1 MISID
6 EKATIK
12 KARQFLANDFQQ
24 FKALSLSRYNM
35 PSGMPSGVA
44 VSGGMID
51 TMERKQVK
59 GLDAVAVVDAVRDAL
74 EKMRPDNKKLLELK
88 YFSHLSILELC
99 ERLGYGHSTVATK
112 LNRALLEFGL
122 IFGLAVFK

>member
-1 MISID
+1 MIPID

-74 EKMRPDNKKLLELK
+74 EKMRPDNAKLIELK
-88 YFSHLSILELC
+88 YINGVRVVDIACRIGYS
-99 ERLGYGHSTVATK
+99 ERGTYK
-112 LNRALLEFGL
+112 LINQALLEFGMLYGL
-122 IFGLAVFK
+122 IVWG

>member
-1 MISID
+1 MLAID

-12 KARQFLANDFQQ
+12 NARNFFKNDLE
-24 FKALSLSRYNM
+24 KYRVLSLSRYAIQSSM
-35 PSGMPSGVA
+35 PTGVA

-59 GLDAVAVVDAVRDAL
+59 GLDAVAIVDQVRDAMD
-74 EKMRPDNKKLLELK
+74 KMQADNRKLLELK
-88 YFSHLSILELC
+88 YFSRLSILDLC

>member
-1 MISID
+1 MLAID

-12 KARQFLANDFQQ
+12 NARNFFRNDLE
-24 FKALSLSRYNM
+24 KYRALSLSRYAISSSM
-35 PSGMPSGVA
+35 PAGVA

-59 GLDAVAVVDAVRDAL
+59 GLDAVATVDQVRDAMD
-74 EKMRPDNKKLLELK
+74 KMQADNRKLLELK
-88 YFSHLSILELC
+88 YFSRLSILDLC

-112 LNRALLEFGL
+112 LNQALLEFGL

>member
-1 MISID
+1 MIPID

-24 FKALSLSRYNM
+24 FKALSLSRYNI

-99 ERLGYGHSTVATK
+99 ERLGYGHTTIATK
-112 LNRALLEFGL
+112 LNQALLEFGL
-122 IFGLAVFK
+122 IFGLAVFR

>member
-1 MISID
+1 MIPID

-24 FKALSLSRYNM
+24 FKALALSRYNM
-35 PSGMPSGVA
+35 PSGMPAGVA

-51 TMERKQVK
+51 TMERKQVA
-59 GLDAVAVVDAVRDAL
+59 GVDAVATVDQVRDAL
-74 EKMRPDNKKLLELK
+74 EKMQADNRKLLELK
-88 YFSHLSILELC
+88 YFSHLSILDLC
-99 ERLGYGHSTVATK
+99 ERLGYGHTTIATK
-112 LNRALLEFGL
+112 LNQALLEFGL